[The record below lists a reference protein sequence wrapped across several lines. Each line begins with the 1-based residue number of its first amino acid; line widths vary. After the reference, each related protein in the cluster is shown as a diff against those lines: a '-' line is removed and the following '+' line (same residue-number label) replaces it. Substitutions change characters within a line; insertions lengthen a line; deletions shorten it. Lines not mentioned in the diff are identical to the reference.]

1 MSNIAQDERSFITG
15 GGGPYLFIALPLIGM
30 GAYLIYLGIQQPV
43 LLIVGFIF
51 LIIGSLLAM
60 FREGITLDRSRG
72 TATQWRKLISQ
83 KIIAVHNLS
92 EFRTIEIEMQ
102 RAAKGTTYIVS
113 LAGNSKKVVVNY
125 PISSERARKIA
136 SDIANFLAMAVVD
149 KTISGQDGTYASS
162 DEKRE

>member
-1 MSNIAQDERSFITG
+1 VSNIAQDERSFVTG

-30 GAYLIYLGIQQPV
+30 GAYLTYLGITQT
-43 LLIVGFIF
+43 IF
-51 LIIGSLLAM
+51 LIIGPIFLLLGSLLAI
-60 FREGITLDRSRG
+60 FREGITLDRLQG
-72 TATQWRKLISQ
+72 TATQWRKLISR

-92 EFRTIEIEMQ
+92 EFRTIEIEMR

-136 SDIANFLAMAVVD
+136 SEIANFLAMAIVD
-149 KTISGQDGTYASS
+149 KTISGADGTYASS